1 MTTRSARTGKPQQ
14 TPRQQ
19 PTGRNAVP
27 ELKPVLDEE
36 TEQQEQPDY
45 AIDVRA
51 FESSGKSFAYAVYTR
66 MSERGMAQVGGAPDQ
81 LPQPLGSPNEY
92 MKVIATVCSKEPDFL
107 LPGTPISEAVFRL
120 LLANNNKPMSLQQ
133 IQTGLT
139 SAWASVIYLKNLSD
153 DVVRRMLDQ
162 PNEYFIRRV

>member
-1 MTTRSARTGKPQQ
+1 MTTRSNRAG
-14 TPRQQ
+14 RQQ
-19 PTGRNAVP
+19 HTGRTVVP
-27 ELKPVLDEE
+27 DTRIALDEE
-36 TEQQEQPDY
+36 IEQQEDIRY

-66 MSERGMAQVGGAPDQ
+66 MSERGMAQVGGTPDE
-81 LPQPLGSPNEY
+81 LPRPLGSPNEY
-92 MKVIATVCSKEPDFL
+92 MKIIASVCSKEPDFL

-120 LLANNNKPMSLQQ
+120 LLANNNRPLSLQE

-153 DVVRRMLDQ
+153 DVVRRMLDE

>member
-1 MTTRSARTGKPQQ
+1 MTTRNARAVKQQ
-14 TPRQQ
+14 LA
-19 PTGRNAVP
+19 GRNVVP
-27 ELKPVLDEE
+27 EIKAALEEE
-36 TEQQEQPDY
+36 TEQQEQPYY

-92 MKVIATVCSKEPDFL
+92 MKIIAAVCSKEPDFL

-120 LLANNNKPMSLQQ
+120 LLANGNKPMSLQQ

-153 DVVRRMLDQ
+153 EVVRRMLDQ

>member
-1 MTTRSARTGKPQQ
+1 MADTRIA
-14 TPRQQ
+14 
-19 PTGRNAVP
+19 
-27 ELKPVLDEE
+27 LDEE
-36 TEQQEQPDY
+36 TGQQEDARY

-51 FESSGKSFAYAVYTR
+51 FESSGKSFVYAVYTR
-66 MSERGMAQVGGAPDQ
+66 MSERGMAQVGGTPDD
-81 LPQPLGSPNEY
+81 LPQPMGSVNEY
-92 MKVIATVCSKEPDFL
+92 MKVIAAVCSKEPDFL

-120 LLANNNKPMSLQQ
+120 LLANNNKPLSLQE

-153 DVVRRMLDQ
+153 EVVRRMLDE